1 MLNRAFRQSLAGAV
15 VSLISLTLQAAP
27 ELIVHN
33 AAITSF
39 DNQKFSAFAVED
51 GRFSAVSADDKAIL
65 AMKGKDT
72 LVIDANKRRLIPGMN
87 DSHLHVV
94 RGGRFYNLETRWEG
108 VSSLKDALAMLTEQ
122 AQRTPDGQWVR
133 VVGGWTPYQFDEKR
147 MPTLDELNAAVPDK
161 PAFLLFLYS
170 GGMLNKVAMDALGIN
185 KDSVAPAGSRYERD
199 AEGNPTGLLI
209 ADPNPMILY
218 KTIAALPQLSE
229 QEQYN
234 SSLHFYRKLLSLGV
248 TSAVDAGGGGHQF
261 PDDYQASAAMAING
275 DLPIRLA
282 NYLFPQQ
289 PKQELNQYAK
299 WMSNYKQNQNL
310 DGHKHNGYVIE
321 GGGELLV
328 WSASDYENFTAER
341 PDLQPEAEA
350 EIEQVIRLH
359 VLMGWPFRIHAT
371 YDESISRMLTVLE
384 KVNRDQPLS
393 KVRWAFDHAETISD
407 ANLARV
413 KALGGGIA
421 VQGRMAF
428 AGEYFLERYGKEQ
441 TFRSPPIK
449 KMLAMGIP
457 VGLGTDGTRVAS
469 FNPWAAYYWAVSGRT
484 VGGTKLYGK
493 DNRLDRLTAL
503 QLFTQG
509 STWFSAEELEKGQI
523 KPGQLADFA
532 LLDRDILTVDETKLL
547 QTRSLLTVVDGKV
560 RHASDEFAALAPALP
575 KAIPH
580 WSPVN
585 YQP

>member
-1 MLNRAFRQSLAGAV
+1 MLSKILRFALAGAA
-15 VSLISLTLQAAP
+15 VSLVSSPLSAAP
-27 ELIVHN
+27 DMIVHN
-33 AAITSF
+33 AAVTSF
-39 DNQKFSAFAVED
+39 DSHKFSAFAIEN
-51 GRFSAVSADDKAIL
+51 GRFSAVSADDQAIL
-65 AMKGKDT
+65 KLKGKDT
-72 LVIDANKRRLIPGMN
+72 LVIDAKGRRAIPGIN

-108 VSSLKDALAMLTEQ
+108 VTSLKIALDMLTEQ
-122 AQRTPDGQWVR
+122 AKRTPDGQWVR
-133 VVGGWTPYQFDEKR
+133 VIGGWTPYQFDEKR
-147 MPTLDELNAAVPDK
+147 MPTVDELNAAVPDK
-161 PAFLLFLYS
+161 PAFVLFLYS
-170 GGMLNKVAMDALGIN
+170 GGLLNKAAMDALGIN
-185 KDSVAPAGSRYERD
+185 KDTVAPEGSRYERD
-199 AEGNPTGLLI
+199 ADGNPTGLLI

-218 KTIAALPQLSE
+218 KTIAALPQLSDE
-229 QEQYN
+229 EQYN
-234 SSLHFYRKLLSLGV
+234 SSQQYYRKLLSLGV
-248 TSAVDAGGGGHQF
+248 TSVIDAGGGGHQF
-261 PDDYQASAAMAING
+261 PDNYQASTAMAVNG
-275 DLPIRLA
+275 DLPIRVA

-341 PDLQPEAEA
+341 PELKVEAEA

-371 YDESISRMLTVLE
+371 YNESISRMLNVLE

-413 KALGGGIA
+413 QALGGGIA
-421 VQGRMAF
+421 IQGRMAF
-428 AGEYFLERYGKEQ
+428 AGEYFLERYGKAQ
-441 TFRSPPIK
+441 TRRSPPIK

-457 VGLGTDGTRVAS
+457 VGLGTDGTRVSS

-484 VGGTKLYGK
+484 VGGTQLYGK

-509 STWFSAEELEKGQI
+509 SAWFSAEELEKGQI

-532 LLDRDILTVDETKLL
+532 LLDRDIIKVDEAQLL
-547 QTRSLLTVVDGKV
+547 TTQSVLTVVDGKV
-560 RHASDEFAALAPALP
+560 RFASDAFKALAPMLP
-575 KAIPH
+575 KAIPE

-585 YQP
+585 F